1 MTSGVRPHQAY
12 QSSHLYRSTCPR
24 PAETRKDDH
33 KAPEHATATALGTVI
48 WLASV
53 IAEAPALPYPPRLLP
68 NQIVRHHGLGK
79 FSERPELVVFR
90 FFSPSVST

>member
-1 MTSGVRPHQAY
+1 
-12 QSSHLYRSTCPR
+12 
-24 PAETRKDDH
+24 
-33 KAPEHATATALGTVI
+33 LGTVI